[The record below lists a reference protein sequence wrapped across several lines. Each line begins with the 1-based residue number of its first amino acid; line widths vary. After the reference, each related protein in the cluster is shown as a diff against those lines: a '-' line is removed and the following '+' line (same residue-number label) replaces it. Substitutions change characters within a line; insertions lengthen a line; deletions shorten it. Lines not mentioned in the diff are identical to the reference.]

1 MNLGVGGSDND
12 HGEGNKQIRAMMG
25 YGRDGVNRIEASLGL
40 SKGGQQHDSDG
51 ANGNGLNPLRI
62 PSIGKMGNQSQ
73 GGTSPRGQQG
83 LGSIVVKFESME
95 LGVEIIA
102 KVMVGLDQRKVLGMD
117 NSNRTRRSR
126 AMDKDKEPSRVT
138 CKDIPLVEPVTASSI
153 AVVLVLG
160 IALCKDIVVAMRVI
174 IKCYHNLLVLQ
185 PQEGNSNHTRRN
197 SNSICNNSNNN
208 NSNSTPTSTTTSSS
222 SSSSNNN
229 NSSSSNSISN
239 SSNSICNSSP
249 HAPSATAECCAAR
262 KLWEEHQYA
271 STTSIKESQ
280 GP

>member
-1 MNLGVGGSDND
+1 MVS
-12 HGEGNKQIRAMMG
+12 IR
-25 YGRDGVNRIEASLGL
+25 YEFPQLERWETKVKEERPHEDSKVSEAL
-40 SKGGQQHDSDG
+40 
-51 ANGNGLNPLRI
+51 
-62 PSIGKMGNQSQ
+62 
-73 GGTSPRGQQG
+73 
-83 LGSIVVKFESME
+83 VVKFESME

-102 KVMVGLDQRKVLGMD
+102 KVMVGLDQRKVPGMD

-208 NSNSTPTSTTTSSS
+208 NSNNNNSNSTPTSTTTSSS
-222 SSSSNNN
+222 SNN
-229 NSSSSNSISN
+229 NSSSSSISNSISN
-239 SSNSICNSSP
+239 SSNSICNSNFTTCTISNSRVLC
-249 HAPSATAECCAAR
+249 SAKAYLRMWKNT
-262 KLWEEHQYA
+262 
-271 STTSIKESQ
+271 STPQ
-280 GP
+280 LQV